1 MYYLHHIIKM
11 QYQCIKK
18 WITCLLYYR
27 LFRIMLNLHMKKMS
41 KEMPLVKKYFAFQ
54 KYSFKRL
61 PHEYPSALAV
71 KDP

>member
-1 MYYLHHIIKM
+1 
-11 QYQCIKK
+11 
-18 WITCLLYYR
+18 
-27 LFRIMLNLHMKKMS
+27 MLNLQMKKMS